1 MNDYSYIDIFNILC
15 YNIVINER
23 RLIMKI
29 RLTEQQQIK
38 KKWLIEQMSDN
49 YKEVDEPL
57 IDSVAFAIDK
67 LEFMDTQINDVP
79 SLLSDRVFM
88 ASRDKFVKQVENGLK
103 MLDITPQARNKAKI
117 ETAKTVD
124 PLTELLGDM

>member
-1 MNDYSYIDIFNILC
+1 MFAQFKILC
-15 YNIVINER
+15 YNKNTKGDEN
-23 RLIMKI
+23 MAKI
-29 RLTEQQQIK
+29 RLTENQEIK

-57 IDSVAFAIDK
+57 IDSVAFAIDT
-67 LEFMDTQINDVP
+67 LEFMDSRINDVT
-79 SLLSDRVFM
+79 SLLSDKVFM
-88 ASRDKFVKQVENGLK
+88 SSRDKLVKQVESGLK
-103 MLDITPQARNKAKI
+103 MLDITPQARNKTKI

>member
-1 MNDYSYIDIFNILC
+1 
-15 YNIVINER
+15 
-23 RLIMKI
+23 MKI

-67 LEFMDTQINDVP
+67 LEFMDSQINDIP
-79 SLLSDRVFM
+79 SLLSDRTYM
-88 ASRDKFVKQVENGLK
+88 SSRAKFISQFENGLK
-103 MLDITPQARNKAKI
+103 MLDITPQARNKKEAEAVKQI
-117 ETAKTVD
+117 ENKD
-124 PLTELLGDM
+124 PLEALLDV